1 MAHTAPRSLAGGAV
15 VETRLCARL
24 FGIKL
29 LVVDGTVT
37 LVPGRPMAPEDRE
50 VVPVSWAEVE
60 PHPVPAVAPPNNG
73 VARALDPSGVGD
85 RLDACTQRLEAS
97 ARRLHELRSS

>member
-1 MAHTAPRSLAGGAV
+1 MAHADRRSLAGGAV

-37 LVPGRPMAPEDRE
+37 LVPGRPVEPGDHV

-60 PHPVPAVAPPNNG
+60 PHPVPALAPANG
-73 VARALDPSGVGD
+73 AARALTQSGVGA
-85 RLDACTQRLEAS
+85 RLDTCTQRLEAS
-97 ARRLHELRSS
+97 ARRLQELRSA

>member
-1 MAHTAPRSLAGGAV
+1 MAHADRRSLAGGAV

-24 FGIKL
+24 LGIKL

-37 LVPGRPMAPEDRE
+37 LVPGTPVAPSDQV
-50 VVPVSWAEVE
+50 VVPVSWVAVE
-60 PHPVPAVAPPNNG
+60 AVTQ
-73 VARALDPSGVGD
+73 SGVGA

-97 ARRLHELRSS
+97 ALRLQELRAPR

>member
-1 MAHTAPRSLAGGAV
+1 MAHADRRSLAGGAV

-24 FGIKL
+24 LGIKL

-37 LVPGRPMAPEDRE
+37 LVPGRPVAPGDQVV

-60 PHPVPAVAPPNNG
+60 AVTQ
-73 VARALDPSGVGD
+73 SGVGA

-97 ARRLHELRSS
+97 ALRLQELRAPR